1 MAGADN
7 YVIVRSNG
15 VERNLRSWML
25 DELLVDAVAIPDVH
39 IPANVLVVGDDL
51 VSDANPLPVYM
62 ASGDLSTYVDGLESA
77 LSTIAGHVDGLETLI
92 GTSNTLAT
100 SLQASTDSLVTATE
114 NMETALEG
122 ILSVGGEVADD
133 AAAAGNPVPMGGR
146 YESTPPT
153 FTTGDRVESRFDS
166 RGNLQVT
173 LMNKDGIA
181 GPGLTTSLADASA
194 NNPSRITVGNFPHIF
209 NGSTWDRD
217 TAPNASSRIPTS
229 AASVN
234 ATSAKASAGRIFTII
249 AYNTTASTI
258 YLKVYNMASAPTVGT
273 DTPVL
278 TLPIP
283 AGGGLA
289 MDWPKGLYCSTGI
302 AYALTTSVADAGS
315 AAVGAGDIVG
325 LNVVYA

>member
-1 MAGADN
+1 
-7 YVIVRSNG
+7 
-15 VERNLRSWML
+15 
-25 DELLVDAVAIPDVH
+25 
-39 IPANVLVVGDDL
+39 
-51 VSDANPLPVYM
+51 
-62 ASGDLSTYVDGLESA
+62 
-77 LSTIAGHVDGLETLI
+77 
-92 GTSNTLAT
+92 
-100 SLQASTDSLVTATE
+100 
-114 NMETALEG
+114 
-122 ILSVGGEVADD
+122 
-133 AAAAGNPVPMGGR
+133 MGGR